1 MYAHLFVKESIL
13 FLAQERERGRER
25 ERERE
30 GERERE
36 REGERE
42 IKRASEKRTQF
53 LPIQYLIR
61 FFTFLAVSSTI

>member
-13 FLAQERERGRER
+13 FLAQERGRERGR
-25 ERERE
+25 
-30 GERERE
+30 ERERE